1 MKKMIENILAIC
13 ILVGVSVACFLP
25 AILWMAVYLLL
36 SPQGFW
42 QKAVVFGFGVW
53 VLGGFQVLGFILFV
67 AFWINIISAW
77 SK

>member
-13 ILVGVSVACFLP
+13 VLVGVSVACFLP
-25 AILWMAVYLLL
+25 AIIWTLIYLLL

-53 VLGGFQVLGFILFV
+53 ILGGFQVLGLILFA
-67 AFWINIISAW
+67 AFWINILVEW
-77 SK
+77 TK